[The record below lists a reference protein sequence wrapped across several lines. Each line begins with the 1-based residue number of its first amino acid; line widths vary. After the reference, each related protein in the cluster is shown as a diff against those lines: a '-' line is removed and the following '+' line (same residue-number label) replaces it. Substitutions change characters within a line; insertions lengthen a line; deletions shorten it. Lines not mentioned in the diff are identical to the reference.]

1 MSSIHR
7 VLGSS
12 FTARETSNPSP
23 VGLSVSEV
31 PVIFPQEQ
39 QSQNE
44 GSNCQP
50 LCHQIFAS
58 LDIFIHDENN
68 PNKQGF
74 SIASLCFFYKLF
86 ASSPCLR
93 NWIKTSFKMKCH
105 IWTEELD
112 LVKEDNI
119 FARTVMKGIKLD
131 FVCFAV
137 KYSWKKGTRY
147 SLTYSLKYY
156 FFSKV

>member
-1 MSSIHR
+1 MSSIHH

-12 FTARETSNPSP
+12 FTARETTNPSP

-50 LCHQIFAS
+50 LCHQIFGT
-58 LDIFIHDENN
+58 LDIFINYEIN

-74 SIASLCFFYKLF
+74 SITSLCFFYKLF
-86 ASSPCLR
+86 ASSPCLK
-93 NWIKTSFKMKCH
+93 NWIKNIFQKEVP
-105 IWTEELD
+105 WTEELD
-112 LVKEDNI
+112 FVKEDNI

-131 FVCFAV
+131 FVCFTV
-137 KYSWKKGTRY
+137 KYSWKMV
-147 SLTYSLKYY
+147 S
-156 FFSKV
+156 